1 VYWSAIRGALR
12 GLSDEMRLFVSFK
25 RNVHVGLDTTS
36 SETDDDD
43 GGNIAAE
50 SSTVL
55 NGNRQ
60 GCRPQNHEALRIVL
74 DQLLRARK
82 DQLSL
87 TTQ

>member
-1 VYWSAIRGALR
+1 MRGALR
-12 GLSDEMRLFVSFK
+12 SLSDDMRLFVSFHR
-25 RNVHVGLDTTS
+25 RNVHVGLDTTG

-74 DQLLRARK
+74 DQSLRARK

>member
-1 VYWSAIRGALR
+1 MRGALR
-12 GLSDEMRLFVSFK
+12 SLSDDMRLFVSFHR

-43 GGNIAAE
+43 GGNIATE

-60 GCRPQNHEALRIVL
+60 GCCPQNHEALRIVL
-74 DQLLRARK
+74 
-82 DQLSL
+82 
-87 TTQ
+87 TPF